1 MTTMENYSLSD
12 NAIGH
17 IAQLLQLAILTGTD
31 IIDHLRM
38 AQMTV
43 SPTTGKL
50 ELHPDYSESFNDNV
64 SRMMNEASTLTN
76 EASESGDS
84 EGEE

>member
-1 MTTMENYSLSD
+1 MEKFKMSD

-43 SPTTGKL
+43 NSTTGTL
-50 ELHPDYSESFNDNV
+50 DLHPDYSESFNDNI
-64 SRMMNEASTLTN
+64 SRMMEEASVLADET
-76 EASESGDS
+76 SELKDS
-84 EGEE
+84 EGGE

>member
-17 IAQLLQLAILTGTD
+17 IAQLLQLAMLTGTD

-38 AQMTV
+38 AQMTIN
-43 SPTTGKL
+43 PATGKL
-50 ELHPDYSESFNDNV
+50 DLHPDYSESFSDNV
-64 SRMMNEASTLTN
+64 NRMMNEASALTN

>member
-17 IAQLLQLAILTGTD
+17 VAQLLQLAILTGTD

-38 AQMTV
+38 AQMTIN
-43 SPTTGKL
+43 PTTGKL
-50 ELHPDYSESFNDNV
+50 DLHPDYSESFNDNV
-64 SRMMNEASTLTN
+64 SKMMDEATALTS